1 RTPLNAIIGLT
12 EMMCTNVAR
21 FGTEK
26 AQEPL
31 RRVNAAG
38 THLLGLINQ
47 ILDLSK
53 IEAGKLELNPQS
65 LQLAPLI
72 DEVVDTARQLAE
84 QNKNRLVVDAQENL
98 GALTVDPMRLRQILL
113 NLLSNACKF
122 TKEGEVTLRARGVA
136 NGGRWV
142 ELAVADSGIGM
153 TAEQQAK
160 LFEEFSQADA
170 ATAQRFGGTGLGLAI
185 TRKLARMMG
194 GNVTVASEPG
204 KGSVF
209 T

>member
-1 RTPLNAIIGLT
+1 LVTNA
-12 EMMCTNVAR
+12 AR

-31 RRVNAAG
+31 QRVNRAG

-47 ILDLSK
+47 VLDLSK
-53 IEAGKLELNPQS
+53 IEAGELQLNPQN

-72 DEVVDTARQLAE
+72 NEGIRTPRHMAD
-84 QNKNRLVVDAQENL
+84 QNKNRLVVDTQENL

-122 TKEGEVTLRARGVA
+122 TKEGEVRLRARRVA
-136 NGGRWV
+136 NGRDWI
-142 ELAVADSGIGM
+142 ELAVADTGIGM

-160 LFEEFSQADA
+160 LFEE
-170 ATAQRFGGTGLGLAI
+170 
-185 TRKLARMMG
+185 
-194 GNVTVASEPG
+194 
-204 KGSVF
+204 
-209 T
+209 